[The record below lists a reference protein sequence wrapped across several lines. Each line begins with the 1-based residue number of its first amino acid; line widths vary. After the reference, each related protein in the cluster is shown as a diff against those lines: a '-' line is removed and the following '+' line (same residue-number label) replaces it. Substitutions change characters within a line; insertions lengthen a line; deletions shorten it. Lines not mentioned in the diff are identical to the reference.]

1 MPRDD
6 PPQATAWKAHLAL
19 GFERRGERTVLAERR
34 HDGPLLVQKPLYPE
48 GGGVCHVIVVHPPA
62 GIAAGDELAIDVTA
76 SERANAFITTP
87 GAGKWYRSGG
97 ARASQRVSIAARDGA
112 GVEWLPQE
120 TILYDGTCAD
130 ISWEANL
137 HGGARLMAWDIVC
150 FGRTGSG
157 ENFATGRLRSGARLT
172 RDGRPAWIERARAG
186 PGSAFAL
193 SAAGLGGCSV
203 MGTMV
208 VAAPVIDDAWLAA
221 ARASMPREGESAATR
236 LPGVLLARYRGRSSE
251 AAREHF
257 ASIWREL
264 REPVMQRAAIEP
276 RIWRT

>member
-1 MPRDD
+1 
-6 PPQATAWKAHLAL
+6 
-19 GFERRGERTVLAERR
+19 
-34 HDGPLLVQKPLYPE
+34 
-48 GGGVCHVIVVHPPA
+48 
-62 GIAAGDELAIDVTA
+62 
-76 SERANAFITTP
+76 
-87 GAGKWYRSGG
+87 
-97 ARASQRVSIAARDGA
+97 
-112 GVEWLPQE
+112 
-120 TILYDGTCAD
+120 
-130 ISWEANL
+130 
-137 HGGARLMAWDIVC
+137 
-150 FGRTGSG
+150 
-157 ENFATGRLRSGARLT
+157 
-172 RDGRPAWIERARAG
+172 
-186 PGSAFAL
+186 
-193 SAAGLGGCSV
+193 